1 MKTDTIAA
9 AATAVPPMGGAG
21 IGVVRI
27 SGEDAILVA
36 DRVFFAGSGKHL
48 ADQESHTAHYG
59 HIRDE
64 EGVIDEVIVLLMRA
78 PRTYTRE
85 DTVEIDCHG
94 GAFVM
99 RRILET
105 VIRNGA
111 RPAEP
116 GEFTKRAFLNG
127 RIDLSQA
134 ESVLDVIQAQNEFAL
149 KNSVRQLSGSVSSE
163 VRRVRG
169 EILHQIAYIES
180 ALDDPEH
187 ISLDGYPCR
196 LKEIVSEQVR
206 DIQKLLK
213 NSDDG
218 RILKEG
224 ISTVIAGKP
233 NAGKSSLLNWL
244 VGEERAIVTEIPGT
258 TRDVLEEQ
266 ISLDGIVLRLTDTA
280 GIRSTEDPVEKIGVD
295 RAKKFLTDADLVF
308 YVVDSSTN
316 FDESDAGIIELLP
329 GKKTIIIFN
338 KSDLTARTTPQEV
351 KSLIGKENENCRF
364 VTVSAKEQT
373 GKEELC
379 EAVREMFF
387 AGKIFQ
393 NDQVYITNIRHKAA
407 LLDTL
412 ASLELVKQSI
422 DGGMPEDF
430 YSIDLMNAY
439 EELGKI
445 TGEAVED
452 DLVNEIFSK
461 FCMGK

>member
-1 MKTDTIAA
+1 M
-9 AATAVPPMGGAG
+9 
-21 IGVVRI
+21 
-27 SGEDAILVA
+27 
-36 DRVFFAGSGKHL
+36 
-48 ADQESHTAHYG
+48 
-59 HIRDE
+59 
-64 EGVIDEVIVLLMRA
+64 
-78 PRTYTRE
+78 
-85 DTVEIDCHG
+85 
-94 GAFVM
+94 
-99 RRILET
+99 
-105 VIRNGA
+105 
-111 RPAEP
+111 
-116 GEFTKRAFLNG
+116 
-127 RIDLSQA
+127 
-134 ESVLDVIQAQNEFAL
+134 
-149 KNSVRQLSGSVSSE
+149 
-163 VRRVRG
+163 RRVRG